1 MKTKNTFKR
10 IFVAL
15 MSTALLMS
23 ASCSFG
29 GGDDDK
35 PEPKTLTEKISAADG
50 TLDLKGQAIAEDA
63 FISRKDFT
71 LKNADLGGKILTVTK
86 PGAVLENISN
96 AKIIVDESVGDGDF
110 TMKGCKDIINLTVNG
125 GGSNSVHIS
134 DSKIQSLVVTK
145 TSVRIVLEGAAS
157 VASAEVKAESI
168 KLEGNANSTVAKISM
183 SNAVSAI
190 SIKGGSIQKIITL
203 NAVSIKIES
212 SETAIDSVMS
222 SSTVKIEKA
231 EL

>member
-35 PEPKTLTEKISAADG
+35 PEPKTLTEKISASDG

-71 LKNADLGGKILTVTK
+71 LKNADFGGKTY
-86 PGAVLENISN
+86 GA
-96 AKIIVDESVGDGDF
+96 
-110 TMKGCKDIINLTVNG
+110 
-125 GGSNSVHIS
+125 
-134 DSKIQSLVVTK
+134 
-145 TSVRIVLEGAAS
+145 
-157 VASAEVKAESI
+157 
-168 KLEGNANSTVAKISM
+168 GN
-183 SNAVSAI
+183 
-190 SIKGGSIQKIITL
+190 
-203 NAVSIKIES
+203 E
-212 SETAIDSVMS
+212 
-222 SSTVKIEKA
+222 
-231 EL
+231 